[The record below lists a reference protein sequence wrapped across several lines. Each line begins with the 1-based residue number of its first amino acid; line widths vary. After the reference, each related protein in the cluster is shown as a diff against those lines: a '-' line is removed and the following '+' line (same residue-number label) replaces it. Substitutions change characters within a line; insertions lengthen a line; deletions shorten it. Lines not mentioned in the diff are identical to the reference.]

1 MKQSAMAYS
10 SNHDGA
16 SNLKERVRKP
26 TRHKGNGFGEFPI
39 QMSTPEITTPR
50 VTNKRNEPQS
60 RIRFADDTK
69 PPQSSGQRKQVL
81 VLGPSSDIQTPT
93 TSPLQ
98 ANSLDFSMIATPG
111 GPQLARTIDH
121 NYSTPSEPASTSTVS
136 SALWPAGT
144 PFTNL
149 LRGVVSSTP
158 NVNPR
163 RIFSATPYT
172 AARETLYQQDETESI
187 NNLDRNGNE
196 YNALT
201 FARAAPLSGYLRKL
215 GKNIP
220 TFKRRFFVLKPS
232 THLYYFMSPTDV
244 EPRGCIDLDLVRE
257 NGERGGCEVREI
269 GVLPDGTFRF
279 ELLFED
285 DDFDEEPGH
294 TDNDASD
301 TNHHTSPHSRKREFQ
316 KQSIVLEAR
325 TEEIGR
331 EWMAKLQTE
340 RLSTARDEIEFL
352 KETLVEVKATSSRW
366 ERIAEEEQARANEAE
381 KLRET
386 ATLEAKY
393 WEEKFND
400 LNKAVGLLSDLV
412 TNDEKSDD
420 VFSSDSL
427 AQSIEGLDLNGTH
440 FLRVSKAFKTIH
452 DNHIAASEEAE
463 DERKRA
469 DDLENRLKESE
480 SNLSK
485 AEAELCQVWEDNCAI
500 QKELKKSKREKKVL
514 VREVR
519 AQRAKASDDSQKNVL
534 STKQESS
541 CASTEQSHTQKQGS
555 KCDDSES
562 TSLLPA
568 IKMNSDQQRL
578 VIELEEHVMSGLRL
592 SEQFLTLNGIEP
604 SIVGDDL
611 DSFVEPSHSPP
622 VRNPAH
628 HPLHESGVPAKLCS
642 LLDDDY
648 NDESSNDEEDST
660 TDANQS
666 AKQSGE
672 LETQNLDSQR
682 NREATPSHSTH
693 DIGNNSDASIHKS
706 SIQYIAEAQAP
717 EDPFAYYKDL
727 LGQKRVS
734 QNLNDRFREVLS
746 PTPNNTEKV
755 NTQSEQHSVDP
766 ARPFVITETGHAT
779 SKLVCPLRDVGETPS
794 SYPPGSTLGED
805 NEVYHITFYSAKIGL
820 QFQKVPAE
828 NAPVGLLNDA
838 MTADLGA
845 NRTALDLERIATI
858 SQQSQNISN
867 SKKAALECP
876 PVRPVDMVLVCGFV
890 GFDEST
896 GNSRPRIGARL
907 VAFDGIPV
915 EVGKWTFESIKKSI
929 QARGRPLTLS
939 FRNDFLTPKQREI
952 LTKAVNDVNGYDE
965 PNPEKQNSATIFRGS
980 DREAATEKKNAI
992 LSKSSSISSN
1002 SNKYYSLSEAGSSIT
1017 SAVAPLMSNL
1027 MTGFSAGTKKR
1038 EEFTPDYLR
1047 RPSSSLDEM
1056 KHHHDFQSGLL

>member
-1 MKQSAMAYS
+1 
-10 SNHDGA
+10 
-16 SNLKERVRKP
+16 
-26 TRHKGNGFGEFPI
+26 
-39 QMSTPEITTPR
+39 MSTPEITTPL

-69 PPQSSGQRKQVL
+69 PPQSSGQQKQVL
-81 VLGPSSDIQTPT
+81 VLGPSSDGQLPA

-111 GPQLARTIDH
+111 GGKLTRGIER
-121 NYSTPSEPASTSTVS
+121 NYSTPSDAVSSSSVS
-136 SALWPAGT
+136 SAIWPAGT

-172 AARETLYQQDETESI
+172 AARETLSLQDETGTTH
-187 NNLDRNGNE
+187 NLDRNGNE

-279 ELLFED
+279 ELLFDDED
-285 DDFDEEPGH
+285 VEEEPENTH
-294 TDNDASD
+294 NDTSD
-301 TNHHTSPHSRKREFQ
+301 TNCNTTPLHQNKDFQ
-316 KQSIVLEAR
+316 KKSIVLEAR

-340 RLSTARDEIEFL
+340 RLSTARDEIDFL
-352 KETLVEVKATSSRW
+352 KATLAEMKATSSRW
-366 ERIAEEEQARANEAE
+366 ERVAEDEQARADEAE
-381 KLRET
+381 KQRDT
-386 ATLEAKY
+386 ATIEAKY

-420 VFSSDSL
+420 MFNSDSF
-427 AQSIEGLDLNGTH
+427 AESIEGLDLNGTNFIH
-440 FLRVSKAFKTIH
+440 VSKAFKTIH

-463 DERKRA
+463 VERKRA
-469 DDLENRLKESE
+469 DDLEKRLMESE
-480 SNLSK
+480 SRFAK

-519 AQRAKASDDSQKNVL
+519 AQRAKASNDSQKNLL

-541 CASTEQSHTQKQGS
+541 CASTEQSLTQKQGS

-562 TSLLPA
+562 TSLPPK
-568 IKMNSDQQRL
+568 IKMSSEQQRL

-604 SIVGDDL
+604 SVVGDDL
-611 DSFVEPSHSPP
+611 DSCIEPSHSSP
-622 VRNPAH
+622 VRNPDH
-628 HPLHESGVPAKLCS
+628 HPLHESGVPTKLCS
-642 LLDDDY
+642 LLDDDSH
-648 NDESSNDEEDST
+648 DESTLPDDDEDST
-660 TDANQS
+660 TDVNQF
-666 AKQSGE
+666 AKRSDVF
-672 LETQNLDSQR
+672 ETQCADSESNGQLG
-682 NREATPSHSTH
+682 PSHSTH
-693 DIGNNSDASIHKS
+693 DIDNNNDTSADKT
-706 SIQYIAEAQAP
+706 SIQHILEAQAP
-717 EDPFAYYKDL
+717 EDPYAYYKDL
-727 LGQKRVS
+727 LGEKLVS
-734 QNLNDRFREVLS
+734 QNLNDRFSEAVS
-746 PTPNNTEKV
+746 PTPNNIEPV
-755 NTQSEQHSVDP
+755 STQSDQSSVDQ
-766 ARPFVITETGHAT
+766 ARPPTITETGHAT
-779 SKLVCPLRDVGETPS
+779 SKLACPLRDVGETPR
-794 SYPPGSTLGED
+794 SYPRGSALGDD

-820 QFQKVPAE
+820 QFQKVPVE
-828 NAPVGLLNDA
+828 NSSVGLLTDA

-858 SQQSQNISN
+858 SQQSRNTSN
-867 SKKAALECP
+867 AKKPAMECP

-915 EVGKWTFESIKKSI
+915 EVGKWTFESIRKSI

-965 PNPEKQNSATIFRGS
+965 QKPKKPSSKTIFRGS
-980 DREAATEKKNAI
+980 GREAETEKKNAI
-992 LSKSSSISSN
+992 ISKSSSVSSN
-1002 SNKYYSLSEAGSSIT
+1002 SHKYYSLSEAGSSIT
-1017 SAVAPLMSNL
+1017 SAVAPLVSNL
-1027 MTGFSAGTKKR
+1027 MTGLSAGAKKR

-1047 RPSSSLDEM
+1047 RPASSLDEM
-1056 KHHHDFQSGLL
+1056 KHHHDFKSGLL